1 MSFANW
7 GKTKKQ
13 IEEEK
18 AETEKFHREIREDL
32 KAHSRKLHEENMERM
47 RKSSEKQL
55 KQWRLAQ
62 KGIYYEEF

>member
-32 KAHSRKLHEENMERM
+32 EAHSRKLHEENMERM
-47 RKSSEKQL
+47 RESGEKQL

>member
-18 AETEKFHREIREDL
+18 AEAEKFHREIREDL
-32 KAHSRKLHEENMERM
+32 EAHSRKLHEEHMERM